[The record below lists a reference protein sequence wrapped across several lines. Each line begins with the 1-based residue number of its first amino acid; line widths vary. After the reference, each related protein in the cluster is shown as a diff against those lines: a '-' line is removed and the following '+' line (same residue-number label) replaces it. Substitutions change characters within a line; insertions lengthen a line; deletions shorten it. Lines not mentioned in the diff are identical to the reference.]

1 VYNEIEKEDRELV
14 ISAQQLREFLSAA
27 EVKVHQRGSLSKDAL
42 APGVKKRKRSITP
55 PEEITSEDEAK
66 YIEQEERMAKRTE
79 LRSKSARAST
89 ALTISSSAAL
99 A

>member
-1 VYNEIEKEDRELV
+1 MYNEIEREDRELV

-27 EVKVHQRGSLSKDAL
+27 EVKVQQRGSLSKDAL

-66 YIEQEERMAKRTE
+66 YIEQEKRVAKHT
-79 LRSKSARAST
+79 ARDD
-89 ALTISSSAAL
+89 LDYENP
-99 A
+99 